1 MIRTWSLVA
10 AIVLSTVVCDL
21 LQAHAMR
28 RGGKRWKLPL
38 AIVFMA
44 VSFFAFTQL
53 LTFADV
59 SFAVPAT
66 AASIA
71 IETLCARIFLHERV
85 TRRRWAGAL
94 LVTLGVAL
102 LAK

>member
-1 MIRTWSLVA
+1 MRAWALVA
-10 AIVLSTVVCDL
+10 VIVLSTVICDV

-28 RGGKRWKLPL
+28 RGGKRWKLPV

-71 IETLCARIFLHERV
+71 IETLCARVFLHEHV
-85 TRRRWAGAL
+85 NRRRWAGAL

-102 LAK
+102 LSQ